1 VAIVRSLTVG
11 MQFPLYS
18 LDDKCVESTNTFKNK
33 MKIPRIE
40 DLLLFVRAA
49 ESGGLSSAAR
59 ELDMAPAAASAA
71 LKRLEGCLS
80 ARLFVRS
87 TRSLRLTVEG
97 ERYLVHA
104 RSVLQAID
112 EGAASVTRDAQ
123 VIGGDLN
130 LSMPS
135 DLGRNVLLGWL
146 DDFQEQYPSI
156 RFRIRVSDRLAD
168 LYRQPVDIAIRY
180 GAPEDS
186 SMVAL
191 PLANCERVLCAS
203 PDYVK
208 QHGMPKKVA
217 DLQQHNCLRFVLGDN
232 IYDRWAFTK
241 NGKTDTVTV
250 HGDRISDD
258 SELVRRWAIAGKG
271 LAYRSRLDVVGDLKA
286 GRLVTLLNSH
296 CGEQVPLNL
305 VCAHRLM
312 LSPATIALRELLQQR
327 LTKML
332 R

>member
-1 VAIVRSLTVG
+1 
-11 MQFPLYS
+11 
-18 LDDKCVESTNTFKNK
+18 

-71 LKRLEGCLS
+71 LKRLENCLA

-112 EGAASVTRDAQ
+112 EGAASVARDAQ

-146 DDFQEQYPSI
+146 DEFQQQYPAI

-191 PLANCERVLCAS
+191 PLAASERVLCAS

-208 QHGMPKKVA
+208 QHGMPKKTA
-217 DLQQHNCLRFVLGDN
+217 DLQQHNCLRFVLGAALG
-232 IYDRWAFTK
+232 IG
-241 NGKTDTVTV
+241 GKRNRVSIAPGYRRRLESRPPGDAIEQPSRRTGAAESGVRASIDAVAG
-250 HGDRISDD
+250 HDRIARD
-258 SELVRRWAIAGKG
+258 AAATAGEDAA
-271 LAYRSRLDVVGDLKA
+271 LTRFSAARSRA
-286 GRLVTLLNSH
+286 
-296 CGEQVPLNL
+296 
-305 VCAHRLM
+305 
-312 LSPATIALRELLQQR
+312 
-327 LTKML
+327 
-332 R
+332 